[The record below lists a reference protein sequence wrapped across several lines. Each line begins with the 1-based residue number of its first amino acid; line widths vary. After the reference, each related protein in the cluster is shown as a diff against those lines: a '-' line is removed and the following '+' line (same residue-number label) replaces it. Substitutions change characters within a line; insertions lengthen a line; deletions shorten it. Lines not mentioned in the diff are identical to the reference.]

1 MLYLLVRNN
10 GQYMGSHVH
19 LLNPS
24 IVIRSNLLVVG
35 VSTVSSMRFM
45 ECIVED
51 YPDVQMRRFRRC
63 LVSKHMHF

>member
-1 MLYLLVRNN
+1 
-10 GQYMGSHVH
+10 MGSHVH
-19 LLNPS
+19 WLNPS

-51 YPDVQMRRFRRC
+51 YPDVQMWRF
-63 LVSKHMHF
+63 